1 MKEQVVEY
9 PVSSVIAWE
18 VTRTFTRRVERF
30 KSLIKGI
37 IISVDSCPGSKDNIR
52 ALKYGVSVSDKLKTM
67 FFDSLLPNEASMFSE
82 ITIKVPAVPGDTMHY
97 VVSNRFGRKP
107 SKIDNGIVGCVEG
120 YKIDQAGVELTYRF
134 LDGTIEPIG
143 HCFKN
148 EDLAKKKLAQLNGAD
163 VEVEQ
168 ESYDKEISL
177 KVPELKIG
185 SIYQVACYDRD
196 RSLRLIQIAKEPD
209 KKTNSIVGY
218 IPQFI
223 FTFEDPETGKV
234 YIAKRHEL
242 QLIENQVGSQ
252 TVPAGQLVT
261 NSYNKGDKLRWNY
274 RGKTLH
280 GTVLDVKAEEVSD
293 FQRFEYTIEL
303 ADSNKKI
310 YVLDTEFLEQFRSIY
325 HPGTRTVKIPAL
337 PGDKVYAVSCSS
349 RTNKFTIRETE
360 VASISSNCTLSEE
373 GFNVFYELKN
383 GSTVSSLYCF
393 TDRESAI
400 KFIEDKNLP
409 KITPICTKD
418 FEIPDFGVNP
428 GDIFGD
434 LKLME
439 IYSSDGYDDIV
450 DVPVSCQFRFKDI
463 KTGERVYANK
473 LMLERDE
480 EQGALSAMNLF

>member
-18 VTRTFTRRVERF
+18 VTRTFTRRVERL
-30 KSLIKGI
+30 KSLMKGI
-37 IISVDSCPGSKDNIR
+37 IISVESCPGSKDNIR

-82 ITIKVPAVPGDTMHY
+82 IMIKVPAVPGDTMHY

-234 YIAKRHEL
+234 YI
-242 QLIENQVGSQ
+242 
-252 TVPAGQLVT
+252 
-261 NSYNKGDKLRWNY
+261 
-274 RGKTLH
+274 
-280 GTVLDVKAEEVSD
+280 
-293 FQRFEYTIEL
+293 
-303 ADSNKKI
+303 
-310 YVLDTEFLEQFRSIY
+310 
-325 HPGTRTVKIPAL
+325 
-337 PGDKVYAVSCSS
+337 
-349 RTNKFTIRETE
+349 
-360 VASISSNCTLSEE
+360 
-373 GFNVFYELKN
+373 
-383 GSTVSSLYCF
+383 
-393 TDRESAI
+393 
-400 KFIEDKNLP
+400 
-409 KITPICTKD
+409 
-418 FEIPDFGVNP
+418 
-428 GDIFGD
+428 
-434 LKLME
+434 
-439 IYSSDGYDDIV
+439 
-450 DVPVSCQFRFKDI
+450 
-463 KTGERVYANK
+463 
-473 LMLERDE
+473 
-480 EQGALSAMNLF
+480 